1 MEAGFIVLLILTAVI
16 CTMVGT
22 LIGKRKSIRR
32 DRHGVLNID
41 HGDPGG
47 NPYLFLQL
55 EVPIEEV
62 VNLKEATFVVKVLK

>member
-32 DRHGVLNID
+32 DIKGILNVD
-41 HGDPGG
+41 CGDPES

-55 EVPIEEV
+55 DVPIEEV
-62 VNLKEATFVVKVLK
+62 VNLKEATFVVHVLE

>member
-32 DRHGVLNID
+32 DIKGILNVD
-41 HGDPGG
+41 CGDPES

-55 EVPIEEV
+55 DVPIEEV
-62 VNLKEATFVVKVLK
+62 VNLKEATFVVHVLK